1 MHHAYLVEGSRAD
14 FESLKTSVQPFV
26 ATWYER
32 FGIDDAR
39 ELVAQASLKREGES
53 TYLIGASTLATEAQ
67 QALLKLFEEPRPGLQ
82 FMLVVPHGSVLETL
96 RSRMMTWE
104 ESHQP
109 AGQKSSGRPSSS
121 DTTRLFAQQAADFL
135 KASGKER
142 SDIIAAILKDDEGV
156 KERVRELLD
165 GLESELHKKIADPA
179 ARAALRDI
187 AIVRDY
193 VRDRSPS
200 LKMLLEHLA
209 LSVPIF

>member
-1 MHHAYLVEGSRAD
+1 MQHHAYLFEGSQSD
-14 FESLKTSVQPFV
+14 FEELKASTQPFV

-39 ELVAQASLKREGES
+39 SLVAQSGLKREGES

-82 FMLVVPHGSVLETL
+82 FILVAPHGTLLPTL
-96 RSRMMTWE
+96 RSRMMMWE
-104 ESHQP
+104 GGDTP
-109 AGQKSSGRPSSS
+109 RP
-121 DTTRLFAQQAADFL
+121 FAQQAADFL
-135 KASGKER
+135 TASGKER
-142 SDIIAAILKDDEGV
+142 SDIIAAMLKDDEGI

-165 GLESELHKKIADPA
+165 GIEHELATKISDPA
-179 ARAALRDI
+179 ARAALADV
-187 AIVRDY
+187 AMVRDY

-209 LSVPIF
+209 LSVPTF